1 MTMGSRDPSV
11 TFGVLY
17 TMHIEFLL
25 ALFLLPLKLKDV
37 LAKPG
42 CDVSR
47 PVDLQSFE
55 IQDVI

>member
-37 LAKPG
+37 LANSA
-42 CDVSR
+42 VM
-47 PVDLQSFE
+47 
-55 IQDVI
+55 